1 MTFTAFVFW
10 GVMLPVLLLLYHVCA
25 RRVWAQNL
33 VLIAAAWFTCGLILP

>member
-25 RRVWAQNL
+25 RRVWKTDAL
-33 VLIAAAWFTCGLILP
+33 L